1 MGNYSSEPL
10 AQSNTTRPKSLL
22 LPLRFDRQII
32 GLIVFLAVII
42 VAMSFASDHFL
53 TYTNLLNVLQQSAF
67 VMILAFGMTFVLST
81 GGIDLSV
88 GSIVGISGGMT
99 AWLLYHDVNI
109 VLAIL
114 GGMIAGTLIGIVNGF
129 VITKLGISPFIATL
143 AMMIIARGVLYVW
156 TGAIPFRDFMKSNFE
171 FLGQGRILNIQ
182 FPIII
187 AIVLLFMLLFVYR
200 RMRFG
205 RHILALGSS
214 EEAVRISGIKV
225 DRLRIKVYALSGLIA
240 AIAGILLASRLTTV
254 HPEMGKN
261 YELEAIAAAIIG
273 GTLLSGGKGS
283 LVGTALGAI
292 ILFLIKNA
300 MNLLNVHP
308 YWETI
313 VVGVIILV
321 AVTVNMWGGD
331 RKLERRGRKS
341 LKEVKPAKAESA

>member
-1 MGNYSSEPL
+1 MGNQSPEPIVQPDSDRL
-10 AQSNTTRPKSLL
+10 KSLRI
-22 LPLRFDRQII
+22 PLRIDGQII
-32 GLIVFLAVII
+32 GLIIFLAVIMI
-42 VAMSFASDHFL
+42 VMSFASEHFL
-53 TYTNLLNVLQQSAF
+53 TYINLLNILQQAAF

-99 AWLLYHDVNI
+99 AWLLYHDVNMVMAVI
-109 VLAIL
+109 
-114 GGMIAGTLIGIVNGF
+114 GGMIVGTAVGIVNGL

-156 TGAIPFRDFMKSNFE
+156 TGAIPIREYMSSSFT

-182 FPIII
+182 FPV
-187 AIVLLFMLLFVYR
+187 IVAALLLLILLFVYR

-205 RHILALGSS
+205 RHVLALGSS

-273 GTLLSGGKGS
+273 GTSLAGGKGS

-292 ILFLIKNA
+292 ILFMIKNA

-321 AVTVNMWGGD
+321 AVTVNIWGGSARIRLGS
-331 RKLERRGRKS
+331 RKA
-341 LKEVKPAKAESA
+341 LKEVKQS